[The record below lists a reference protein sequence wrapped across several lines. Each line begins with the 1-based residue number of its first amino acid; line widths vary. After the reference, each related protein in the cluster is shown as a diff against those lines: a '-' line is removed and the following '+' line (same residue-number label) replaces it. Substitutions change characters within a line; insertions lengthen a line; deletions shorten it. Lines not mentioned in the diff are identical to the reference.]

1 MRDAIQTVA
10 PTDQPLLGLDQAKL
24 WLGVTHDS
32 ENELI
37 TELIEVDAVADIE
50 LITNYQLFTATWE
63 LTDDGNQYWND
74 PCGFE
79 LPYPPTQSVTKMEW
93 VDTEGTKT
101 LIAAS
106 DYNLVDIGVTST
118 VIITDDGFT
127 NISASIT
134 ASEKRF
140 AFYLITYVSGY
151 GTLQAD
157 LPKWTQRPAKQLV
170 ADYYDMRAGADSK
183 SGNKAKSRVAQELM
197 GRRLEIL

>member
-10 PTDQPLLGLDQAKL
+10 PTDQPIIGLDQAKL
-24 WLGVTHDS
+24 WMGITHDA
-32 ENELI
+32 END
-37 TELIEVDAVADIE
+37 LIEDLFDDAVADIE

-63 LTDDGNQYWND
+63 LTDDGSEYWDD

-106 DYNLVDIGVTST
+106 DYDLVGIGLTST

-127 NISASIT
+127 NISESIT
-134 ASEKRF
+134 DSEKRF
-140 AFYLITYVSGY
+140 SFYLITYVAGY
-151 GTLQAD
+151 GTLQTD
-157 LPKWTQRPAKQLV
+157 LPKWTQLPAKKLV
-170 ADYYDMRAGADSK
+170 ANAYDMRAGADSK
-183 SGNKAKSRVAQELM
+183 SGNKARSRVAQELM
-197 GRRLEIL
+197 GRRLELL